1 MSLFGVNNINQLT
14 DCTKVL
20 PTAQTAFSGKAGIN
34 DPVCPP
40 KLPILSKLFTREAD
54 AEADAA

>member
-20 PTAQTAFSGKAGIN
+20 PTAQTTFTGKAGLA
-34 DPVCPP
+34 DPVCRVQPWW
-40 KLPILSKLFTREAD
+40 KDLFGRD
-54 AEADAA
+54 VSRVPQ